1 MTFPMLEMPRGEP
14 IPGNNLAFDEP
25 EQDVHSYVR
34 LGRIAIGVLVFIFV
48 VWAFLAPLQSAAV
61 APGVLRA
68 EGGGRKVIQ
77 HLEGGII
84 RRLLVS
90 EGSKVKAGQV
100 LVELDDTQSGAQ
112 LAAAQSD
119 YDSLLAQDARLTA
132 ERSGAARVSYPTEL
146 LDRRSDPSVQAVLK
160 ASDALFTAGARALG
174 QQAAVV
180 RQRVR
185 ENQAELGSTGPQ
197 AAALRK
203 QAESLNKE
211 IASVETLVNERLD
224 RRSHLLQLQRQQADL
239 ESQQSQISA
248 SAQRLSNSVG
258 EMQAQIGLLS
268 AQRFNEAATQQRDVQ
283 ASLALAREKLRAA
296 RDVFKRRHVVAPV
309 DGTVVNLRLVTPGG
323 VLPAGQPLLDIVPEH
338 ERIVVI
344 ARLRANDVD
353 VVQPGLLA
361 EVRLTPYKTR
371 SVPTLLGKVLD
382 VAADVTIDDH
392 SGAPYYETQVALD
405 QEALAKLKGVKL
417 LSGMPSEV
425 YIQLGRRTLLQYLL
439 QPLQDSFNRAFRE
452 D

>member
-1 MTFPMLEMPRGEP
+1 MNFPMLEMPRGRP
-14 IPGNNLAFDEP
+14 IPGPDQSSDEP
-25 EQDVHSYVR
+25 EQEIHSYVR
-34 LGRIAIGVLVFIFV
+34 LGRIGIGVLVLIFV
-48 VWAFLAPLQSAAV
+48 IWACLVPLQSAAV
-61 APGVLRA
+61 AVGVLRA
-68 EGGGRKVIQ
+68 EGGGRKVVQ

-100 LVELDDTQSGAQ
+100 LVELDDTQSSAQ

-119 YDSLLAQDARLTA
+119 YDALLAQDARLTA
-132 ERSGAARVSYPTEL
+132 ERSGAARVTYPDEL
-146 LDRRSDPSVQAVLK
+146 LARRSDPSVQAVLK
-160 ASDALFTAGARALG
+160 ASDAMFIAGSRALG

-185 ENQAELGSTGPQ
+185 ANQAELGATGPQ

-203 QAESLNKE
+203 QSESLAKE
-211 IASVETLVNERLD
+211 IAAVETLVNERLD
-224 RRSHLLQLQRQQADL
+224 RRGHLLQLQRQQADL

-248 SAQRLSNSVG
+248 SAQRLSSSVS

-268 AQRFNEAATQQRDVQ
+268 AQRFNDAATQQRDVQ
-283 ASLALAREKLRAA
+283 TSLALAREKLRAA
-296 RDVFKRRHVVAPV
+296 RDIFNRRRVVAPV

-323 VLPAGQPLLDIVPEH
+323 VLPAGQPLLDIVPDH

-344 ARLRANDVD
+344 ARLKANDVD

-361 EVRLTPYKTR
+361 EVRLMPYKTR

-382 VAADVTIDDH
+382 VAADVTIDDR
-392 SGAPYYETQVALD
+392 SGAPYYETEIALD
-405 QEALAKLKGVKL
+405 RQALDKLKGVKL
-417 LSGMPSEV
+417 LSGMPTEV
-425 YIQLGRRTLLQYLL
+425 YIQLGQRTLMQYLL
-439 QPLQDSFNRAFRE
+439 QPLHDSFNRAFRE